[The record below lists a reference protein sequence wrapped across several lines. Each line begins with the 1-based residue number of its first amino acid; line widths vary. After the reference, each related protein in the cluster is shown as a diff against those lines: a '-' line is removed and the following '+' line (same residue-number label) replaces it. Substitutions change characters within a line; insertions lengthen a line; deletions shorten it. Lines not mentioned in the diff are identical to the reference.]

1 MLIPARPRPRGRS
14 SMAEHQLPK
23 LTVRVRFPSPAL
35 DAKNVAVHVNWE
47 PSPGL
52 DRRQSASTISTR
64 AIRRAISHAGWTVSS
79 SEYESHSLAPGL
91 QGPRDLGEERVDGSE
106 VPGGLVAAEAVAG
119 TGHHE
124 VRTRSYA
131 PPRLRIPQTAKGTA
145 TIRPDRGDTGTRL
158 KDQHQPDRPIKTLGE
173 PPPGAPAGPTSYC
186 PIH

>member
-1 MLIPARPRPRGRS
+1 
-14 SMAEHQLPK
+14 
-23 LTVRVRFPSPAL
+23 
-35 DAKNVAVHVNWE
+35 
-47 PSPGL
+47 
-52 DRRQSASTISTR
+52 
-64 AIRRAISHAGWTVSS
+64 
-79 SEYESHSLAPGL
+79 LAPGL

-186 PIH
+186 PIHWRPGPSWAQRSESGTLEGPRQPRGRLALGCERRRFRWGRRFCGETGEPESLRDRPTGTEA